1 LTYSVIAP
9 LILVLGA
16 ITFGLFGLVFRY
28 HLLCVSVLRHDTGGQ
43 LYPTALKQL
52 FTGVYVLEL
61 CLMGLFMTVRNTN
74 DSIVGIGQLVLIT
87 LATIATITFHVT
99 LEKSFAAVLRHLP
112 AGRDGD
118 YHGVDFNKE
127 SLAAQSPSQVLPG
140 VRRLFHRLV
149 ALFSRQP
156 LSSVSPSLRAGIH
169 EFAKSQNQVQSQH
182 VCKAMPALHRTP
194 IIFIP
199 RDSFGLT
206 EEEVLLAR
214 KRLSNLQFSTELAK
228 LDVNGH
234 LVMSESADHID
245 DDWLDDI

>member
-1 LTYSVIAP
+1 M
-9 LILVLGA
+9 
-16 ITFGLFGLVFRY
+16 
-28 HLLCVSVLRHDTGGQ
+28 LRHDTGGQ

-61 CLMGLFMTVRNTN
+61 CLIGLFMTVRNTN
-74 DSIVGIGQLVLIT
+74 DSIAGIGQLVLIT
-87 LATIATITFHVT
+87 LATTATIAFHLT
-99 LEKSFAAVLRHLP
+99 LENSFAAVLRHLP
-112 AGRDGD
+112 AGRDGN
-118 YHGVDFNKE
+118 HHSVDFNKE
-127 SLAAQSPSQVLPG
+127 SLAAQSTSQVLSG
-140 VRRLFHRLV
+140 VRRPFHRLL
-149 ALFSRQP
+149 ALLSRQS

-169 EFAKSQNQVQSQH
+169 EFAKSQSRVQSQN
-182 VCKAMPALHRTP
+182 VYKAIPVLHRTP

-214 KRLSNLQFSTELAK
+214 KSLRSLQFSTELAK
-228 LDVNGH
+228 LDVNGR